1 MHIRTDMHKKKTQA
15 MPQHMRSEVGE
26 LLERIKELSALTI
39 VKYAHSVNIWVSTL
53 SFRLMGLQKLMIAI
67 S

>member
-26 LLERIKELSALTI
+26 LLERIKELSAITQCVHLGF
-39 VKYAHSVNIWVSTL
+39 YSQFQVNGPANADDS
-53 SFRLMGLQKLMIAI
+53 
-67 S
+67 